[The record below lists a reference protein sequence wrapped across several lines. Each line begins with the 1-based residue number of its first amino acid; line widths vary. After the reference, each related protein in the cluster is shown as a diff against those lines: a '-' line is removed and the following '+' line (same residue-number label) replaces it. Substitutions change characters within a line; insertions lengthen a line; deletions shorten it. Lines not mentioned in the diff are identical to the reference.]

1 MNRAPGESMNFFIK
15 SVKKTR
21 NNPLNVPANYGRL
34 MSCRIACAALRP
46 KQFRRRHD
54 SGKRRACDLKKR
66 RKGMGSVALSKIVE
80 QLDLKNVTPEVD
92 IGKIRITLPEINR
105 PARS

>member
-1 MNRAPGESMNFFIK
+1 MQNCM
-15 SVKKTR
+15 
-21 NNPLNVPANYGRL
+21 
-34 MSCRIACAALRP
+34 CRFAA

-80 QLDLKNVTPEVD
+80 QLDSEKCDAGSGYRQDPHHIAGD
-92 IGKIRITLPEINR
+92 QPAGSAADRIF
-105 PARS
+105 